1 MAKREKC
8 AVVDQMYGTSSRHWH
23 PSHRGRLQPQPAL
36 RPLPADP
43 RTGRDHVT
51 ARRSSSAGPLT
62 GIARPVCPPPAPGW
76 PASGRHGCRSRVPR
90 VGEGP
95 ERCAAYGLGPGP
107 ETVRS
112 ETGRS
117 PRTGTRYS
125 RRRWSVWWRSAGR
138 RCATAR
144 LSQTAMSPGSR
155 RCRTVQACPR
165 PVRGSS
171 SGRRRRRTAAL
182 CGVCSPNDRPPSG
195 IRRAAKWSP
204 MLFGD
209 AGPARTGRV
218 PDRRARC

>member
-1 MAKREKC
+1 MPLAPF
-8 AVVDQMYGTSSRHWH
+8 APG
-23 PSHRGRLQPQPAL
+23 PA
-36 RPLPADP
+36 PA
-43 RTGRDHVT
+43 
-51 ARRSSSAGPLT
+51 AAG
-62 GIARPVCPPPAPGW
+62 PPPAPGRS
-76 PASGRHGCRSRVPR
+76 PDRSGSRDCSAIIFSGTADRHHPSGVPR
-90 VGEGP
+90 PRRPVGRRQAGTVAAAGSRGSVKGP
-95 ERCAAYGLGPGP
+95 SGVPRTDSDRKPSGPA
-107 ETVRS
+107 
-112 ETGRS
+112 GRS

-125 RRRWSVWWRSAGR
+125 RHRWSVWWRSAGW

-182 CGVCSPNDRPPSG
+182 CRVCSPNDRPPSG
-195 IRRAAKWSP
+195 ICRAAKWSP

-218 PDRRARC
+218 PDRRARCRTRPDSAHRAAAREQHEAVT